1 MVLLFKRSSQMEEV
15 SCEASLIFSKES
27 LGPWT
32 NDWDRK
38 STPGMEKVVKW
49 QSGTLF
55 LLAFCP
61 SASLILQDSQ
71 LGCEPRRGSN
81 PFPLGQTTSSICMR
95 SLLWKLIDSAWLQR
109 KKKKLIIFLDIIFN
123 ISSCFLSRTSFITPP
138 ITPPKTGIKMPSLA
152 MFPTQNVKLSSCVW
166 GVYLR
171 LQDGP
176 VKLTKTK
183 LLAAA
188 CQEHLKATSF
198 TCEPACWGWRKVFG
212 CNMDAFV

>member
-1 MVLLFKRSSQMEEV
+1 MTETGNPHQEWKKWWSGKVEPFFCWPSVLPLPSSSKTHSWGVNRGEE
-15 SCEASLIFSKES
+15 A
-27 LGPWT
+27 
-32 NDWDRK
+32 
-38 STPGMEKVVKW
+38 
-49 QSGTLF
+49 TLF
-55 LLAFCP
+55 LWVRLHPLFVWGVC
-61 SASLILQDSQ
+61 SENLSIQHDSK
-71 LGCEPRRGSN
+71 G
-81 PFPLGQTTSSICMR
+81 
-95 SLLWKLIDSAWLQR
+95 